1 MLCPYLRT
9 GVCPPLGEWFH
20 RPSHRMLF
28 KCANSIST
36 RILSAVQLCILGNFR
51 SRKMPAIG
59 LKRLLG
65 VPIAQTAG
73 LGLPPRLRAG
83 PPDLRLQPS
92 TFLAGVLG
100 RQSTYG

>member
-1 MLCPYLRT
+1 
-9 GVCPPLGEWFH
+9 
-20 RPSHRMLF
+20 
-28 KCANSIST
+28 
-36 RILSAVQLCILGNFR
+36 
-51 SRKMPAIG
+51 MPDIG